1 MDKLHNQP
9 NYNEPLSA
17 DELPFV
23 APCRQLPTFAA
34 FHWLS
39 LAWRDFR
46 ATPGLSLLYGGILA
60 AASYLLTFLSWQLG
74 GAVLLLSL
82 LSGLVFVA
90 PVLALGLYSVSC
102 QLDDGLEPR
111 MAYCMREGKRHLSN
125 EMLFSLVLLVIF
137 LVWVRAGSAVHIFFP
152 MSSSPPL
159 ADLLTFYAIGSVI
172 GAIFAAIV
180 FCASAFSLPMM
191 MDRETDA
198 ITAVLTSVNAVR
210 KNPVPMMIWAA
221 TIALCVALCMLT
233 AYIGMLV
240 LMPLLGYASWHG
252 YRQTIDAS
260 MWKQHPKLDA
270 SRNSDR

>member
-1 MDKLHNQP
+1 MEKLQQQSDTLP
-9 NYNEPLSA
+9 SE
-17 DELPFV
+17 ELPFV
-23 APCRQLPTFAA
+23 APCRELPTFAA
-34 FHWLS
+34 FEWLS

-46 ATPGLSLLYGGILA
+46 ATPGLSLLYGGILVA
-60 AASYLLTFLSWQLG
+60 ISYLLAFLSWQLG

-102 QLDDGLEPR
+102 QLDEGLSPR

-137 LVWVRAGSAVHIFFP
+137 LVWVRAGSAIHIFFP
-152 MSSSPPL
+152 MSSNPEVT
-159 ADLLTFYAIGSVI
+159 DLLVFYGIGSLV
-172 GAIFAAIV
+172 GAVFAAIV

-191 MDRETDA
+191 MDRQADA

-210 KNPVPMMIWAA
+210 KNPLPMMIWAA
-221 TIALCVALCMLT
+221 TIAACVALCMLT
-233 AYIGMLV
+233 AFIGMLV

-260 MWKQHPKLDA
+260 MWKHHPKLDDGG
-270 SRNSDR
+270 SIDL

>member
-1 MDKLHNQP
+1 MDNIHNQSH
-9 NYNEPLSA
+9 YQETLAA

-23 APCRQLPTFAA
+23 APSRQLPTFAA
-34 FHWLS
+34 FDWLA

-46 ATPGLSLLYGGILA
+46 ATPGLSLLYGGILV
-60 AASYLLTFLSWQLG
+60 AASYLLTFLSWHLG

-102 QLDDGLEPR
+102 QLDDGLKPR

-137 LVWVRAGSAVHIFFP
+137 LVWVRAGSAIHIFFP
-152 MSSSPPL
+152 MSAEPKL
-159 ADLLTFYAIGSVI
+159 EDLMIFYGIGSVV

-191 MDRETDA
+191 MDREADA

-221 TIALCVALCMLT
+221 TIAVCVALCMLT
-233 AYIGMLV
+233 AYLGMLV

-260 MWKQHPKLDA
+260 MWKTHDKLD
-270 SRNSDR
+270 SGDNLSL